1 MNPYYLRRDDFP
13 IGTRVE
19 IIAHHKYLTYRL
31 VGKTGIVRSNYGSEI
46 RVEVDGMR
54 NHYSGSGHFY
64 FKPKEL
70 SKIVIEKETINHV
83 KENETMPNITN
94 YFNAVKIQFIGD
106 TMPCKYIYANFESDL
121 EEGDLCVV
129 MPAHHGLAL
138 AKVVEIFEGNYY
150 ETPREIV
157 AKVDTCF
164 YDERVKNR
172 AKAAELKAKMQER
185 AKQLQ
190 DIALYQMLAKDDP
203 AMMELLEEYQAVP
216 KM

>member
-70 SKIVIEKETINHV
+70 SKVVIEKETNEYV

-94 YFNAVKIQFIGD
+94 YFNAVRIQFIGD
-106 TMPCKYIYANFESDL
+106 TMPCKYIYANFEDCL
-121 EEGDLCVV
+121 KEGDLCVV

-138 AKVVEIFEGNYY
+138 ATVTEVINDNSFD
-150 ETPREIV
+150 TPREVV
-157 AKVDTCF
+157 AKVDTDF
-164 YDERVKNR
+164 YNIRVKAR
-172 AKAAELKAKMQER
+172 EKAAELKAMMEKR

-190 DIALYQMLAKDDP
+190 DIALYEMLAKDDS
-203 AMMELLEEYQAVP
+203 AMMDLLNEYQNLP
-216 KM
+216 KF